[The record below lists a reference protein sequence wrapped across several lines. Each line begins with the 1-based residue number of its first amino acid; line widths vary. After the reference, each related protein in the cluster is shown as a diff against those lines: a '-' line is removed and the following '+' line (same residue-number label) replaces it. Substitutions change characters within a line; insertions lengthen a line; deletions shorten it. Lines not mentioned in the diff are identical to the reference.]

1 TVNLL
6 ADGQKVDTIEL
17 NEGNDWKHTFTDL
30 PVVHD
35 ITDEEAIKYTVE
47 EIDVDGYE
55 TSIAGSAALG
65 FVITNTED
73 TPLTPIEPGT
83 TSVDVSKEWIGEKQ
97 DSVTVNL
104 LADGQKVDTIELNEG
119 NDWKHTFTDLPVVH
133 DITDEEAINYTV
145 EEVTVDGYKTSIAGS
160 AALGFVITNTEDTP
174 LTPIEPGTTSVDVSK
189 EWIGE
194 KQDSVTVNLLADGQK
209 VDTIEL
215 NEGNDWKHTFTDL
228 PVVHDIT
235 DEEAIKYT
243 VEEIDVDG
251 YETSIAGS
259 AALGFVITNTEDTP
273 LTPIEP
279 GTTSVDVSKEWIG
292 EKQDSVTVNLL
303 ADGQKVDTIELNEGN
318 DWKHTFTDLPV
329 VHDITDEEAIKYTVE
344 EIDVDGYETSI
355 AGSAALGFVITN
367 TEDTP
372 LTPIEPGTTSVDVSK
387 EWIGEKQ
394 DSVT

>member
-160 AALGFVITNTEDTP
+160 AALGFVITNTEDPKPEDPKPEDPKPEDPKPEDPKPEDPKPEDPKDEKLPQTGEASN
-174 LTPIEPGTTSVDVSK
+174 LFAPIGVILIIIGSWTFFTKRDIK
-189 EWIGE
+189 E
-194 KQDSVTVNLLADGQK
+194 
-209 VDTIEL
+209 
-215 NEGNDWKHTFTDL
+215 
-228 PVVHDIT
+228 
-235 DEEAIKYT
+235 
-243 VEEIDVDG
+243 
-251 YETSIAGS
+251 
-259 AALGFVITNTEDTP
+259 
-273 LTPIEP
+273 
-279 GTTSVDVSKEWIG
+279 
-292 EKQDSVTVNLL
+292 
-303 ADGQKVDTIELNEGN
+303 
-318 DWKHTFTDLPV
+318 
-329 VHDITDEEAIKYTVE
+329 
-344 EIDVDGYETSI
+344 
-355 AGSAALGFVITN
+355 
-367 TEDTP
+367 
-372 LTPIEPGTTSVDVSK
+372 
-387 EWIGEKQ
+387 
-394 DSVT
+394 